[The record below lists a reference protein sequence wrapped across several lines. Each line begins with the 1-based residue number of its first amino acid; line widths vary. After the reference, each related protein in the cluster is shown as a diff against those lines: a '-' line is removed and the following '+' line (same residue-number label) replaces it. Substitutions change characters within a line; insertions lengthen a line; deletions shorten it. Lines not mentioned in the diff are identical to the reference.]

1 MSEKMTREDVVRIAR
16 ECGNDNEHTLQSDM
30 DFLVVFAQ
38 KVVAAELY
46 ACAKGCETSLA
57 GVRSETEWAEGY
69 IQAVKDIAEGLRARG
84 VK

>member
-1 MSEKMTREDVVRIAR
+1 MTREDVARMAR

-38 KVVAAELY
+38 KVAAAERE
-46 ACAKGCETSLA
+46 ACAKKMD
-57 GVRSETEWAEGY
+57 
-69 IQAVKDIAEGLRARG
+69 AVAQTCREENSDHTPFEYAAAVIRARG